1 MKQQTLVS
9 ITRDA
14 VGPGPP
20 APVPQVKKLLSLEI
34 LGLPDGFCTSRGSPF
49 FLRGQKD
56 SRRTGPPGHGMVR
69 ITDRSDLM
77 ILVFF
82 LIFGGHLL
90 EPPSPPTFLAFLE
103 SDEFVFRER
112 RSWSPLN

>member
-1 MKQQTLVS
+1 MKQQTFVS

-14 VGPGPP
+14 VGLGPP
-20 APVPQVKKLLSLEI
+20 APVPQVKFLLFRNFRAPRRFLHVK
-34 LGLPDGFCTSRGSPF
+34 GSPF
-49 FLRGQKD
+49 FFRGQKS

-69 ITDRSDLM
+69 ITHRIDLM
-77 ILVFF
+77 ILGFF
-82 LIFGGHLL
+82 LIFWGHLL

-112 RSWSPLN
+112 RSWSF